1 MTAISL
7 LCPSRGRVPLLAKSV
22 ESLLALAAQPDGVEI
37 LVAADPGDTE
47 TQQVVLPQTRV
58 WTAPERYGYA
68 CLHEYYNALAAM
80 ASGEWLMLWND
91 DAYMQTQ
98 GWDQIITS
106 QEPGVVWGIP
116 CNPYSKPG
124 DPSEFPALPAAWVR
138 HVGHL
143 CLAMQ
148 IDTWVNEIALKTGT
162 VRLTDISIL
171 HERTLDQTWAEQ
183 THAHAFATWEM
194 AAAREADAAKIREL
208 VSGCK

>member
-22 ESLLALAAQPDGVEI
+22 EGLLALAAKPGEVEI
-37 LVAADPGDTE
+37 LVAADPDDTA
-47 TQQVVLPQTRV
+47 TQHVVLPNTRV
-58 WTAPERYGYA
+58 WTAPARLGYA
-68 CLHEYYNALAAM
+68 HLQDYYNALAGM
-80 ASGEWLMLWND
+80 ASGEWVMLWND

-124 DPSEFPALPAAWVR
+124 DPSEFPALPAAWVKAW
-138 HVGHL
+138 GHL

-162 VRLTDISIL
+162 TRLTDISIA
-171 HERTLDQTWAEQ
+171 HERTLDQTWSEQ
-183 THAHAFATWEM
+183 THAHAFMNPEM
-194 AAAREADAAKIREL
+194 VRARIADAATIMEL
-208 VSGCK
+208 LA